1 MGMWNHKK
9 PIVKKNSDHHYCGEK
24 LGGKGKAIGKNI
36 GKLIADEVYK
46 W

>member
-1 MGMWNHKK
+1 MGMGNDKK
-9 PIVKKNSDHHYCGEK
+9 PIVKKISDHLYCGVK
-24 LGGKGKAIGKNI
+24 LGGMGIAIGNNI